1 MGDATPVG
9 MSECSSG
16 RESPYNSLSPSFVR
30 SFVLRTLWHSIKLCP
45 VSPCWAWAAGEDGAA
60 AACPGGRCRQRRSGA
75 MLAAAPA
82 LLAFALLLLPL
93 SLPTR
98 SIIAINAGGET
109 ILAPDGQVFEED
121 R

>member
-1 MGDATPVG
+1 
-9 MSECSSG
+9 
-16 RESPYNSLSPSFVR
+16 
-30 SFVLRTLWHSIKLCP
+30 
-45 VSPCWAWAAGEDGAA
+45 
-60 AACPGGRCRQRRSGA
+60 
-75 MLAAAPA
+75 MLVAAPA

>member
-1 MGDATPVG
+1 
-9 MSECSSG
+9 
-16 RESPYNSLSPSFVR
+16 
-30 SFVLRTLWHSIKLCP
+30 
-45 VSPCWAWAAGEDGAA
+45 
-60 AACPGGRCRQRRSGA
+60 
-75 MLAAAPA
+75 MLAAPA
-82 LLAFALLLLPL
+82 LLAVLLLLPL

>member
-1 MGDATPVG
+1 
-9 MSECSSG
+9 
-16 RESPYNSLSPSFVR
+16 
-30 SFVLRTLWHSIKLCP
+30 
-45 VSPCWAWAAGEDGAA
+45 
-60 AACPGGRCRQRRSGA
+60 
-75 MLAAAPA
+75 MLASAPAA
-82 LLAFALLLLPL
+82 LLACVLLVLPL